1 MDPII
6 VDWQIT
12 SRCTRKCEFCYGPKT
27 EPELSTKETLKA
39 IEVFK
44 SLGVKVIGITGG
56 EPLTRTDIVEVLK
69 YIKDNGMAIC
79 LSTNCDLY
87 IKYRDA
93 VLNYV
98 DALGIPIEGSNK
110 SIHDDLRGKGSFEAV
125 ISALRDAYYNGNAKF
140 RIGTVLTNRNYFDL
154 KNIEFILSQF
164 KDKIVY
170 WKLYEFIIYPSK
182 CQNVNLAIIKLR
194 PPEKNMYSV
203 LGKSLGKEKI
213 FFDTLEKRN
222 RSYFLIKPNGDVFIP
237 ILNKTPSEEFVVG
250 NILENPEKAKENWNK
265 YIDCKG
271 YIEPHRCIFR
281 KDSQLKCNYLIRR

>member
-12 SRCTRKCEFCYGPKT
+12 SKCTRKCEFCYGPKT
-27 EPELSTKETLKA
+27 EPELSTKETLKV
-39 IEVFK
+39 IDIFK

-69 YIKDNGMAIC
+69 YIKDNYMAAC

-87 IKYRDA
+87 IKYRNA
-93 VLNYV
+93 ILNHV

-110 SIHDDLRGKGSFEAV
+110 AIHDRLRGKGSFEAV
-125 ISALRDAYYNGNAKF
+125 TSTLRDAYYNSNAKF
-140 RIGTVLTNRNYFDL
+140 RIGTVVTNRNYFDL
-154 KNIEFILSQF
+154 KNIELVLSQF
-164 KDKIVY
+164 KEKIVY

-182 CQNVNLAIIKLR
+182 YQNINLAIRKRGL
-194 PPEKNMYSV
+194 PEKNHVYTV
-203 LGKSLGKEKI
+203 LGKHLGKEKI

-237 ILNKTPSEEFVVG
+237 ILDKTPSEEFVVG
-250 NILENPEKAKENWNK
+250 NILEDPQKVKENWNK
-265 YIDCKG
+265 YVDWKG
-271 YIEPHRCIFR
+271 YIKPYRCIFR
-281 KDSQLKCNYLIRR
+281 KDSQLKYNLLD